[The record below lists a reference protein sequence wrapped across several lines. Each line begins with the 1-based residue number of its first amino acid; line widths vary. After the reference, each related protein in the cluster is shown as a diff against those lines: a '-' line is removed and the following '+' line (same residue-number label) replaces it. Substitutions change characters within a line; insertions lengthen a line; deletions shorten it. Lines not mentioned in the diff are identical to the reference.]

1 MKLVNAPYF
10 NRRNWL
16 FEQMENLDL
25 TSEELL
31 VVLCI
36 DYMNEFKQFIDI
48 ASLSKKLKMDGSD
61 VDDLLNN
68 LIAKG
73 YVRMEMGNRCMLFNI
88 DRVFLQKEDD
98 QPCHENEF
106 KNLFVLYENEF
117 KRPLSQR
124 ESETLS
130 EWIALYDLKLIEYAL
145 REAIIYNSV
154 NFNYINKILIN
165 WKENNFSAKS
175 YEERDN

>member
-1 MKLVNAPYF
+1 MKLIHASYF

-16 FEQMENLDL
+16 MEQMEHLEL
-25 TSEELL
+25 TNNEFL

-36 DYMNEFKQFIDI
+36 DYMNEFSQFIDI
-48 ASLSKKLKMDGSD
+48 ATLAKKLKLDGSF
-61 VDDLLNN
+61 VDQILSDL
-68 LIAKG
+68 ISKG
-73 YVRMEMGNRCMLFNI
+73 YLTMEMGNRSMIFNI
-88 DRVFLQKEDD
+88 DRVFMQKDD
-98 QPCHENEF
+98 ATPCHSNEF
-106 KNLFVLYENEF
+106 KNLFALYENEF

-130 EWIALYDLKLIEYAL
+130 EWIELYDLKLIEYAL

-154 NFNYINKILIN
+154 KFSYINKVLMN
-165 WKENNFSAKS
+165 WKEDNFTAKD